1 MKTVGPDLKRAL
13 ARFVAA
19 LQICI
24 GALLLVGTVYLTLT
38 AYKTVRYE
46 SEQIAENLS
55 AAGKALESV
64 RVTYS
69 QSADSLFGLTDAMDD
84 ISTKLSG
91 VSETVCGIGELFSK
105 VWLAGAGEKWK
116 DVGKDIASISEAV
129 KKQGEAI
136 KLYRDDGHAKTM
148 IALTETIES
157 LRHAERMLDNG
168 SSSGRWCGFVCIL
181 GFCVSMLF
189 FANGL
194 LLLVF
199 AKGMSVE

>member
-13 ARFVAA
+13 ARSVAA

-24 GALLLVGTVYLTLT
+24 GALLLVVTVYLTLT

-55 AAGKALESV
+55 AAEKALESV
-64 RVTYS
+64 RVTYG

-91 VSETVCGIGELFSK
+91 VSEAVCGIGELFSK
-105 VWLAGAGEKWK
+105 VWLAGAGEKWT

-168 SSSGRWCGFVCIL
+168 SSSVRWCGFVCVL

-189 FANGL
+189 VMNGVIL
-194 LLLVF
+194 CVF
-199 AKGMSVE
+199 VRGYN

>member
-1 MKTVGPDLKRAL
+1 MHLKREL

-55 AAGKALESV
+55 AAEKALESV
-64 RVTYS
+64 RVTYG
-69 QSADSLFGLTDAMDD
+69 QSVCSLFGLTDAMDD
-84 ISTKLSG
+84 ISAKLSG

-105 VWLAGAGEKWK
+105 FRLAGAGEKWK

-148 IALTETIES
+148 MALAGTIES
-157 LRHAERMLDNG
+157 LRHAKRMLDNG
-168 SSSGRWCGFVCIL
+168 SSSGRWCGFVCVL

-189 FANGL
+189 VMNGVIL
-194 LLLVF
+194 CVF
-199 AKGMSVE
+199 VRSYN

>member
-1 MKTVGPDLKRAL
+1 MKTVGTDLKRAL
-13 ARFVAA
+13 ARSFAA

-64 RVTYS
+64 RVTYG

-84 ISTKLSG
+84 ISAKLSG

-105 VWLAGAGEKWK
+105 VWLESVGEKWK

-168 SSSGRWCGFVCIL
+168 SSSVRWCGFVCVL

-189 FANGL
+189 VMNGVIL
-194 LLLVF
+194 CVF
-199 AKGMSVE
+199 VRGYN

>member
-1 MKTVGPDLKRAL
+1 M
-13 ARFVAA
+13 
-19 LQICI
+19 
-24 GALLLVGTVYLTLT
+24 
-38 AYKTVRYE
+38 
-46 SEQIAENLS
+46 
-55 AAGKALESV
+55 
-64 RVTYS
+64 
-69 QSADSLFGLTDAMDD
+69 
-84 ISTKLSG
+84 
-91 VSETVCGIGELFSK
+91 
-105 VWLAGAGEKWK
+105 
-116 DVGKDIASISEAV
+116 

-168 SSSGRWCGFVCIL
+168 SSSVRWCGFVCIL

-189 FANGL
+189 FVNGL

>member
-13 ARFVAA
+13 ARSVAA

-64 RVTYS
+64 RVTYG

-91 VSETVCGIGELFSK
+91 VSETVCGIGQLFSK

-148 IALTETIES
+148 MALAETIES
-157 LRHAERMLDNG
+157 LRHAKRMLDNG
-168 SSSGRWCGFVCIL
+168 SSSGRWCGFVCVL

-189 FANGL
+189 VMNGVIL
-194 LLLVF
+194 CVF
-199 AKGMSVE
+199 VRSYN

>member
-13 ARFVAA
+13 ARSVAA

-64 RVTYS
+64 RVTYG

-84 ISTKLSG
+84 ISAKLSG

-116 DVGKDIASISEAV
+116 DVGKDIASISGAV

-157 LRHAERMLDNG
+157 LRHAKRMLDNG
-168 SSSGRWCGFVCIL
+168 SSSGRWCGFVCVL

-189 FANGL
+189 VMNGVIL
-194 LLLVF
+194 CVF
-199 AKGMSVE
+199 VRSYN

>member
-1 MKTVGPDLKRAL
+1 MKTVGPDLKRTL
-13 ARFVAA
+13 ARSVAA

-64 RVTYS
+64 RVTYG

-157 LRHAERMLDNG
+157 LRHAERMLDNS

>member
-13 ARFVAA
+13 ARFVAT

-24 GALLLVGTVYLTLT
+24 GALLLVGTVYLALT

-64 RVTYS
+64 RVTYG

-84 ISTKLSG
+84 ISAKLSG

-105 VWLAGAGEKWK
+105 FRLAGAGEKWK

-148 IALTETIES
+148 MALAETIES
-157 LRHAERMLDNG
+157 LRHAKRMLDNG
-168 SSSGRWCGFVCIL
+168 SSSGRWCGFVCVL

-189 FANGL
+189 VMNGVIL
-194 LLLVF
+194 CVF
-199 AKGMSVE
+199 VRSYN

>member
-1 MKTVGPDLKRAL
+1 M
-13 ARFVAA
+13 
-19 LQICI
+19 
-24 GALLLVGTVYLTLT
+24 
-38 AYKTVRYE
+38 
-46 SEQIAENLS
+46 
-55 AAGKALESV
+55 
-64 RVTYS
+64 RVTYG

-84 ISTKLSG
+84 ISAKLSG

-148 IALTETIES
+148 MVLAETIES
-157 LRHAERMLDNG
+157 LRHAKRMLDNG

-194 LLLVF
+194 LLVF

>member
-13 ARFVAA
+13 ARSVAA

-24 GALLLVGTVYLTLT
+24 GALLLVGTVYLALT

-64 RVTYS
+64 RVTYG
-69 QSADSLFGLTDAMDD
+69 QSADSLFGLTDAMGD
-84 ISTKLSG
+84 ISAKLSG

-148 IALTETIES
+148 MALTETIES

-168 SSSGRWCGFVCIL
+168 SSSVRWCGFVCVL

-189 FANGL
+189 VMNGVIL
-194 LLLVF
+194 CVF
-199 AKGMSVE
+199 GRGYN

>member
-1 MKTVGPDLKRAL
+1 MA
-13 ARFVAA
+13 
-19 LQICI
+19 
-24 GALLLVGTVYLTLT
+24 
-38 AYKTVRYE
+38 
-46 SEQIAENLS
+46 
-55 AAGKALESV
+55 
-64 RVTYS
+64 
-69 QSADSLFGLTDAMDD
+69 
-84 ISTKLSG
+84 
-91 VSETVCGIGELFSK
+91 CGRRGE
-105 VWLAGAGEKWK
+105 WT

-136 KLYRDDGHAKTM
+136 KLHRDDGHAKTM

-168 SSSGRWCGFVCIL
+168 SSSGRWCGFVCVL

-189 FANGL
+189 FVNGL

>member
-1 MKTVGPDLKRAL
+1 MKTVGTDLKRAL
-13 ARFVAA
+13 AKVVAA

-24 GALLLVGTVYLTLT
+24 GVLLLVGTVYLTLT

-55 AAGKALESV
+55 AAGMALESV
-64 RVTYS
+64 RVTYG
-69 QSADSLFGLTDAMDD
+69 QSADSLFGLTDAMDN

-189 FANGL
+189 FVNGL

>member
-13 ARFVAA
+13 ARSVAA

-64 RVTYS
+64 RVTYG

-168 SSSGRWCGFVCIL
+168 SSSVRWCGFVCIL

-199 AKGMSVE
+199 AKGMSGE

>member
-1 MKTVGPDLKRAL
+1 MKTVGSDLKRAL
-13 ARFVAA
+13 ARSVAA

-38 AYKTVRYE
+38 AYKTVQYE

-64 RVTYS
+64 RVTYG

-91 VSETVCGIGELFSK
+91 VSETACGIGELFSR

-136 KLYRDDGHAKTM
+136 KLYREDGHAKTM

-189 FANGL
+189 FVNGL

>member
-1 MKTVGPDLKRAL
+1 MKRAL
-13 ARFVAA
+13 ARSVAA

-24 GALLLVGTVYLTLT
+24 GVLLLVGTVYLTLT

-46 SEQIAENLS
+46 AEQIAENLT
-55 AAGKALESV
+55 AAENALEAV
-64 RVTYS
+64 RVTYG

-84 ISTKLSG
+84 ISAKLSG
-91 VSETVCGIGELFSK
+91 VSEAVCGISELFAK
-105 VWLAGAGEKWK
+105 VWLAGVGEKWK

-157 LRHAERMLDNG
+157 LRHAEWMLDNG
-168 SSSGRWCGFVCIL
+168 SSSVRWCGFVCVL

-189 FANGL
+189 VMNGVIL
-194 LLLVF
+194 CVF
-199 AKGMSVE
+199 VRGYN

>member
-13 ARFVAA
+13 ARSVAA

-55 AAGKALESV
+55 AAGKTLESV
-64 RVTYS
+64 RVTYG
-69 QSADSLFGLTDAMDD
+69 QSADSFFGLTDAMDD

-116 DVGKDIASISEAV
+116 DVGNDIASISEAV

-168 SSSGRWCGFVCIL
+168 SSSVRWCGFVCIL

>member
-1 MKTVGPDLKRAL
+1 MKTVGTDLKRAL
-13 ARFVAA
+13 AKVVAA

-24 GALLLVGTVYLTLT
+24 GVLLLVGTVYLTLT

-55 AAGKALESV
+55 AAGMALESV
-64 RVTYS
+64 RVTYG
-69 QSADSLFGLTDAMDD
+69 QSADSLFGLTDAMDN

-157 LRHAERMLDNG
+157 LRLAERMLDNG
-168 SSSGRWCGFVCIL
+168 SSSGRWCGFVCVL

-189 FANGL
+189 VMNGVIL
-194 LLLVF
+194 CVF
-199 AKGMSVE
+199 VRGYN